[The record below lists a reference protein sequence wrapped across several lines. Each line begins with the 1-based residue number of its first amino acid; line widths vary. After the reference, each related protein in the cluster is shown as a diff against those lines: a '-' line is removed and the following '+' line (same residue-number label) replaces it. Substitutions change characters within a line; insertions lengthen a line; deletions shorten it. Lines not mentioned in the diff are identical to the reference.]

1 MLPRM
6 PQAVIFDMD
15 GLLIESEVL
24 YRDSFL
30 LAVEEGGHPMAA
42 NAYERMF
49 GSTWAMITTMIMDE
63 YGPDFPLDSFR
74 EAWLRHLAVLMA
86 DGVKL
91 KPGVIELLDLLDEL
105 GIARAIATSAGHD
118 GVKRHIGSKDLIK
131 RFDHI
136 VARGDYAE
144 PKPSP
149 LPYLTAS
156 ERLGIDPSLCLALE
170 DSYHGV
176 HSASSAGMMTIM
188 VPDILQ
194 PTNAVRERCIW
205 VAESLNEVSHLLQKA
220 YDRQSAS
227 LLRNNN

>member
-1 MLPRM
+1 MLPRI

-30 LAVEEGGHPMAA
+30 LAVEEGGHAMAA
-42 NAYERMF
+42 NAYERLF

-63 YGPDFPLDSFR
+63 YGPDFPLETFR
-74 EAWLRHLAVLMA
+74 EAWLRHLAVLMK
-86 DGVKL
+86 DGVPL
-91 KPGVIELLDLLDEL
+91 KPGVLELLDLLDEL
-105 GIARAIATSAGHD
+105 GIKRAIATSAGHD
-118 GVKRHIGSKDLIK
+118 GVKRHIGSKDLVK

-144 PKPSP
+144 AKPSP
-149 LPYLTAS
+149 LPYLTAAQ
-156 ERLGIDPSLCLALE
+156 RLGVDPALCLALE
-170 DSYHGV
+170 DSFHGV

-194 PTNAVRERCIW
+194 PTDEIRDRCVF
-205 VAESLNEVSHLLQKA
+205 VANSLHDVVVLLSRA
-220 YDRQSAS
+220 NTTYAMDRVKS
-227 LLRNNN
+227 